1 MQIRWYHWLGI
12 IGAALF
18 GTLLAAGLLVGAGA
32 LLFDYW
38 WTHPVNI
45 PQRFSEILAM
55 AKTAQTG
62 YWVGWGL
69 IAAGF
74 AIPFLG
80 IFAWMAVSLQQIR
93 ELLDPQGSQAAEMER
108 P

>member
-18 GTLLAAGLLVGAGA
+18 GTLLAAGLLVGAVA

-38 WTHPVNI
+38 WTHPIDI

-80 IFAWMAVSLQQIR
+80 IFAWIAVSLQQIR

-108 P
+108 A